1 MYFRGYGAGM
11 KVSAHPMLVAVAL
24 GLLGPNALAAPESD
38 DEPQGAAKERSI
50 SPETTA
56 DDQLRAAVEDQ
67 EGPYWTH
74 LLLGDEE

>member
-1 MYFRGYGAGM
+1 MCFKDYGHSM

-38 DEPQGAAKERSI
+38 DEAKERSM

-67 EGPYWTH
+67 DGPYWTH